1 MNQPLKKQSG
11 LTFIGLVF
19 ILGTIAMV
27 VLFVLR
33 LFPLY
38 NEKLQVE
45 AAVQTVLNQPDAKS
59 MSEADLRRAFLRA
72 ISVSNVRR
80 FNDANIK
87 NHLDIVK
94 ASKGQPPMLNMHYQ
108 STNKLFA
115 DVQLLIE
122 YDRQFPLDG
131 SAAAN

>member
-19 ILGTIAMV
+19 VLGTIAMV

-45 AAVQTVLNQPDAKS
+45 AAVQTVLNQPDAES
-59 MSEADLRRAFLRA
+59 MSQADLRRAFLRA

-80 FNDANIK
+80 FN
-87 NHLDIVK
+87 

>member
-19 ILGTIAMV
+19 VLGMLAMV

-38 NEKLQVE
+38 NEKFQIE
-45 AAVQTVLNQPDAKS
+45 AAMQSVISQPDASS
-59 MSEADLRRAFLRA
+59 MSIADLRRNFLRA
-72 ISVSNVRR
+72 ISVSNITR

-87 NHLDIVK
+87 DHLDLVK
-94 ASKGQPPMLNMHYQ
+94 ATRGQPAMLHIQYQ

-115 DVQLLIE
+115 DIQLLID
-122 YDRQFPLDG
+122 YNKQLPLDG